1 MTSVHPQ
8 ESLVAAQGELAAAS
22 SRVVDPVTPSWG
34 LAALIGAN
42 MLLPTGSVFVRIAD
56 VGPVSSAFWRLAI
69 ASPVLVV
76 LVMLVEGARMPRL
89 SRPVVVSIIASGVI
103 FAADLASWHLGI
115 LRTNLANATL
125 FGNSTSLFFPLWA
138 FFAAR
143 AWPSRHEGAAL
154 LVAALGAMLLMGR
167 SYQLSP
173 EHLLGDVLSLFAGI
187 FYTVFLVVIARAR
200 ATLAPLPLLAA
211 STLAGTLPMLAF
223 ALLMGE
229 RIWPQ
234 NWWPLLAMALFSQLA
249 GQGLMIAVLGRVRPL
264 VIGLALLV
272 QPVVAA
278 AIGWTLFG
286 EQLGFA
292 DLLGATLVATALLLV
307 RR

>member
-1 MTSVHPQ
+1 MTP
-8 ESLVAAQGELAAAS
+8 A
-22 SRVVDPVTPSWG
+22 WG

-42 MLLPTGSVFVRIAD
+42 MLLPTGSIFVRIAD

-76 LVMLVEGARMPRL
+76 LVMLVDGARTPRL

-154 LVAALGAMLLMGR
+154 LLSALGAMLLMGR

-187 FYTVFLVVIARAR
+187 FYTVFLIVIARAR

-223 ALLMGE
+223 AVLMGE
-229 RIWPQ
+229 RIWPH

-286 EQLGFA
+286 EQLGLA

>member
-1 MTSVHPQ
+1 
-8 ESLVAAQGELAAAS
+8 
-22 SRVVDPVTPSWG
+22 
-34 LAALIGAN
+34 